1 MRRHTLLVLLAV
13 MALSAACNDGSPTA
27 PAAPRAN
34 LSGVVHE
41 LNPPAF
47 TRIPGAR
54 VAIQGQTATTNAN
67 GEFRFSNLTPGD
79 TVLNLQKEGFR
90 TRDQPLTLQAGENNT
105 SQEML
110 PAP

>member
-1 MRRHTLLVLLAV
+1 MRRSSLLPLLALVL
-13 MALSAACNDGSPTA
+13 ACSGGSPTE
-27 PAAPRAN
+27 PAVQRAS

-41 LNPPAF
+41 LNPPVF

-54 VAIQGQTATTNAN
+54 VSIQGQTATTNAN
-67 GEFRFSNLTPGD
+67 GEFRFENLTPGA

-90 TRDQPLTLQAGENNT
+90 TRDQPLTLEPGNNTT

-110 PAP
+110 PAG

>member
-1 MRRHTLLVLLAV
+1 MRRFALLPLLVLL
-13 MALSAACNDGSPTA
+13 LACNGGSPTA
-27 PAAPRAN
+27 PSFQRAN

-41 LNPPAF
+41 LNPPVF
-47 TRIPGAR
+47 TRIPGAT
-54 VAIQGQTATTNAN
+54 VTIQGQTATTNAN
-67 GEFRFSNLTPGD
+67 GEFRFENLTPGA

-90 TRDQPLTLQAGENNT
+90 TRDQPLTLEPGNNTT